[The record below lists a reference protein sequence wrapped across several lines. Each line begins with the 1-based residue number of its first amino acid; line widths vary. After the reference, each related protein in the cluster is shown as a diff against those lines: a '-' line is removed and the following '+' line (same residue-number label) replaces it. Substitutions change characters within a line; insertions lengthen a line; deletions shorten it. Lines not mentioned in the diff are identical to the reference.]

1 VDGGLVSYTYIPRYL
16 VLFLFFIFTSDYGLI
31 DNTRSGPS
39 KVALNADRYQL
50 EGECPPPPICTTWW
64 TSGSFRLCC
73 D

>member
-1 VDGGLVSYTYIPRYL
+1 VSYTYIPRYL

-50 EGECPPPPICTTWW
+50 EGECSPPQSVPLGGCLEG
-64 TSGSFRLCC
+64 SGSVVIDL
-73 D
+73 